1 MIDERI
7 TLNKIQI
14 KEITSKHITKKED
27 VYNIEDLSS
36 EISSDIE
43 NNIINKIK
51 ASDEINYEKDKKI
64 LKDIKNDIQ
73 IKNMEN
79 NDQIKYEEKI
89 MDQSLNDNG
98 DNNLKEISVISNKID
113 NIKLDIIDTYNNTE
127 IELGQNEKMELDNNI
142 KTNKQ
147 KPLNNDNII
156 TNDGNRDIVEKE
168 NIGMFTL

>member
-1 MIDERI
+1 
-7 TLNKIQI
+7 LNKIQI